1 MNEILKVRR
10 ADGGSSTVVI
20 GRSLDRLDDFLP
32 EGKKVVAI
40 TDPNVYRHY
49 GAILDRFDP
58 IIIGM
63 GEEIKTLATLET
75 IYSGLIAR
83 GADRETFI
91 VGFGGGIVTDIAGFA
106 ASTWMRGVRFGFVAT
121 SLLAQVDASV
131 GGKNGVN
138 CDGYKNMVGTFNQ
151 PEFVLCDPE
160 VLKTLPER
168 EFRGGLAEIV
178 KAGIIRDAGLFEL
191 FENHSFTDFQTNEKL
206 LQEAIL
212 RAVKVKK
219 AIVDADERERGERK
233 LLNLGHTFAHAIEK
247 TMRRFEHGEAVAIG
261 LVMAAWLSVSLRL
274 LPEPEAIRITRIVAQ
289 LGLPTDADA
298 VPAELFAALKS
309 DKKKEADAVDLILV
323 RSIGDAVIHRMGFEK
338 LERWMV

>member
-1 MNEILKVRR
+1 MNEVLKVNR

-20 GRSLDRLDDFLP
+20 GRSLDRLDTFLP
-32 EGKKVVAI
+32 AGKKVVAI

-58 IIIGM
+58 IIIGT

-91 VGFGGGIVTDIAGFA
+91 LGFGGGIVTDIAGFA

-138 CDGYKNMVGTFNQ
+138 CGGYKNMVGTFNQ
-151 PEFVLCDPE
+151 PEFVLCDPAM
-160 VLKTLPER
+160 LRTLPER

-191 FENHSFTDFQTNEKL
+191 FENHAFDDFRTDEKL

-219 AIVDADERERGERK
+219 AIVDADEKEHGERK
-233 LLNLGHTFAHAIEK
+233 LLNLGHTFGHAIEK

-261 LVMAAWLSVSLRL
+261 LVMAAWLSFSLRL
-274 LPEPEAIRITRIVAQ
+274 LSEAEAIRITQVIAN

-309 DKKKEADAVDLILV
+309 DKKKHADAVDLILV
-323 RSIGDAVIHRMGFEK
+323 RAIGEGVIHRMAFDK

>member
-1 MNEILKVRR
+1 MNEILKVHRT
-10 ADGGSSTVVI
+10 DGGTSTVVI
-20 GRSLDRLDDFLP
+20 GRSLDRLDTFLP
-32 EGKKVVAI
+32 AGKKVVVI
-40 TDPNVYRHY
+40 TDPNVYQYYSSVIDRYEH
-49 GAILDRFDP
+49 IL
-58 IIIGM
+58 IGL
-63 GEEIKTLATLET
+63 GEEQKTLATLEN
-75 IYSGLIAR
+75 IYSGLIEL

-91 VGFGGGIVTDIAGFA
+91 LGFGGGIVTDIAGFA

-151 PEFVLCDPE
+151 PEFVLCDPV
-160 VLKTLPER
+160 VLQTLPER
-168 EFRGGLAEIV
+168 EFRGGLAEII

-191 FENHSFTDFQTNEKL
+191 FENHSFEDFKSDEKL

-219 AIVDADERERGERK
+219 TIVDADEREHGDRK
-233 LLNLGHTFAHAIEK
+233 LLNLGHTFGHAIEK

-274 LPEPEAIRITRIVAQ
+274 LPEPEAIRITRTVAD

-309 DKKKEADAVDLILV
+309 DKKKNADAVDLILV
-323 RSIGDAVIHRMGFEK
+323 RSIGDAVIHRMAFDK
-338 LERWMV
+338 LEKWMV

>member
-1 MNEILKVRR
+1 
-10 ADGGSSTVVI
+10 
-20 GRSLDRLDDFLP
+20 
-32 EGKKVVAI
+32 
-40 TDPNVYRHY
+40 
-49 GAILDRFDP
+49 
-58 IIIGM
+58 
-63 GEEIKTLATLET
+63 
-75 IYSGLIAR
+75 
-83 GADRETFI
+83 
-91 VGFGGGIVTDIAGFA
+91 
-106 ASTWMRGVRFGFVAT
+106 MRGVRFGFVAT

-151 PEFVLCDPE
+151 PEFVLCDPV

-178 KAGIIRDAGLFEL
+178 KAGIIRDAELFEL
-191 FENHSFTDFQTNEKL
+191 FENHSFVDFQTDEIL
-206 LQEAIL
+206 LHEAIL

-247 TMRRFEHGEAVAIG
+247 TMRQFEHGEAVAIG

-274 LPEPEAIRITRIVAQ
+274 LPEAEAILITRIVAQ

-309 DKKKEADAVDLILV
+309 DKKKEADAVDLILI
-323 RSIGDAVIHRMGFEK
+323 RSIGDAVIHRMTFNQLEK
-338 LERWMV
+338 WMV

>member
-1 MNEILKVRR
+1 MSETLQVNR
-10 ADGGSSTVVI
+10 ADGGTSRVVI
-20 GRSLDRLDDFLP
+20 GRVLDRLDTFLP
-32 EGKKVVAI
+32 KDKKVVVI
-40 TDPNVYRHY
+40 TDPNVYQHY
-49 GAILDRFDP
+49 STIIDRYEH
-58 IIIGM
+58 IGIGL
-63 GEEIKTLATLET
+63 GEEHKTLGTLET
-75 IYSGLIAR
+75 IYSELIAR

-91 VGFGGGIVTDIAGFA
+91 LGFGGGIVTDITGFA

-151 PEFVLCDPE
+151 PEFVLCDPA

-178 KAGIIRDAGLFEL
+178 KAGIIRDAELFKLFESHT
-191 FENHSFTDFQTNEKL
+191 FDDFQSDESL
-206 LQEAIL
+206 LQEAIV

-247 TMRRFEHGEAVAIG
+247 TSREFEHGEAVAIG
-261 LVMAAWLSVSLRL
+261 LVMAAWLSFSLRL
-274 LPEPEAIRITRIVAQ
+274 LPETEAIRITQTVAS

-298 VPAELFAALKS
+298 VPAELFAAVRS
-309 DKKKEADAVDLILV
+309 DKKKDADAIDLILV
-323 RSIGDAVIHRMGFEK
+323 RAIGEAVIHRMPFDK
-338 LERWMV
+338 LEKWMV